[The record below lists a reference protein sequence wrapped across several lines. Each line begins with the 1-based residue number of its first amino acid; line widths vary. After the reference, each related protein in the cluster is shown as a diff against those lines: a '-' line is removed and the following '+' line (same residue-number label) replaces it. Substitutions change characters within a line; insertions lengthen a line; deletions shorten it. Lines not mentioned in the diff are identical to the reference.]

1 MSQSQLPHNHGS
13 ISHHILE
20 HMPEPEA
27 FSKTAELLRLLGDDN
42 RIRLFW
48 ILCHCE
54 ECVINLSAMMHM
66 SSPALSHH
74 LKLLKT
80 SGLILSRRDGKEV
93 YYRAADTETVKLLH
107 NAAEAFLSIACPKE
121 GA

>member
-1 MSQSQLPHNHGS
+1 MTHSTLPHNHDS
-13 ISHHILE
+13 ISRQVFQ
-20 HMPEPEA
+20 HMPDQDTFVKA
-27 FSKTAELLRLLGDDN
+27 GELLHLLGEEN

-54 ECVINLSAMMHM
+54 ACVINLSAMMHM

-74 LKLLKT
+74 LKLLKA

-93 YYRAADTETVKLLH
+93 YYHAADTVEVKLLH
-107 NAAEAFLSIACPKE
+107 RAVETLLSVSCPKE
-121 GA
+121 KP

>member
-1 MSQSQLPHNHGS
+1 MSRTLPHEHS
-13 ISHHILE
+13 SMSHHILE
-20 HMPEPEA
+20 HLPEQSA
-27 FSKTAELLRLLGDDN
+27 FSKAAELLRLLGDDN

-74 LKLLKT
+74 LKLLKA
-80 SGLILSRRDGKEV
+80 SGLILSRREGKEV
-93 YYRAADTETVKLLH
+93 YYRAADTEAVRLLH
-107 NAAEAFLSIACPKE
+107 SAAEALLAVSCPKE
-121 GA
+121 DK